1 MTQNYAFDP
10 LRLQSEV
17 SDFARSVGIE
27 PLDEVRFVFD
37 GSVHRFPVKGDKASE
52 KSGWYVL
59 FSDGWPAG
67 TVGCWRG

>member
-37 GSVHRFPVKGDKASE
+37 GSGIT
-52 KSGWYVL
+52 
-59 FSDGWPAG
+59 PAWAG
-67 TVGCWRG
+67 NSYELIERHVYEEDHPRMGGE